1 MTVTAQIHCGAAE
14 VGYSQRVNTNGD
26 GQPMLNEYNGAITFL
41 LQMNVLSGAE
51 GVTSW
56 IKDRSARA
64 TYDFEEEK
72 TRRFEW
78 FLSADKAKATL
89 IEVFEDSE
97 GALTRVQNLMASPI
111 APEWMDRF
119 EIDSLTVLGEVSDD
133 LQEALA
139 SMAPDV
145 RTFAGGFTRA

>member
-1 MTVTAQIHCGAAE
+1 
-14 VGYSQRVNTNGD
+14 
-26 GQPMLNEYNGAITFL
+26 MLNGYNGAITFL

-51 GVTSW
+51 GVTAW
-56 IKDRSARA
+56 IQDRSVRA

-97 GALTRVQNLMASPI
+97 GALTRVQNLMASPM
-111 APEWMDRF
+111 APEWIDRV
-119 EIDSLTVLGEVSDD
+119 EIDSLTVLGDVSDD

-145 RTFAGGFTRA
+145 RTFAGGFTRT

>member
-1 MTVTAQIHCGAAE
+1 
-14 VGYSQRVNTNGD
+14 
-26 GQPMLNEYNGAITFL
+26 MLNEYNGAITFL
-41 LQMNVLSGAE
+41 LQMDVLFGADD
-51 GVTSW
+51 VASW
-56 IKDRSARA
+56 ITDRSARA
-64 TYDFEEEK
+64 TFEFEEEK

-89 IEVFEDSE
+89 IEVFDDSE
-97 GALTRVQNLMASPI
+97 GALTRLQNLMSSPI

-119 EIDSLTVLGEVSDD
+119 EIESLTVLGEVSDGLKD
-133 LQEALA
+133 ALA

>member
-1 MTVTAQIHCGAAE
+1 
-14 VGYSQRVNTNGD
+14 
-26 GQPMLNEYNGAITFL
+26 MLNEYNGAITFL
-41 LQMNVLSGAE
+41 LQMSVLSGAE
-51 GVTSW
+51 DVASW

-64 TYDFEEEK
+64 TFDFEEPK

-78 FLSADKAKATL
+78 FLSSDKGKATL

-97 GALTRVQNLMASPI
+97 GALTRVRNLMSSPI

-145 RTFAGGFTRA
+145 RTFAGGFTKDW

>member
-1 MTVTAQIHCGAAE
+1 
-14 VGYSQRVNTNGD
+14 
-26 GQPMLNEYNGAITFL
+26 MLNEYNGAVTFL
-41 LQMNVLSGAE
+41 LQMNVLCGAE
-51 GVTSW
+51 EVTSW

-111 APEWMDRF
+111 APEWIDRF
-119 EIDSLTVLGEVSDD
+119 EIDSLTVLGDVSDD

-145 RTFAGGFTRA
+145 RTFAGGFTRT

>member
-1 MTVTAQIHCGAAE
+1 
-14 VGYSQRVNTNGD
+14 
-26 GQPMLNEYNGAITFL
+26 MLNEYNGAVTFL

-51 GVTSW
+51 EVTSW

-111 APEWMDRF
+111 AP
-119 EIDSLTVLGEVSDD
+119 
-133 LQEALA
+133 
-139 SMAPDV
+139 
-145 RTFAGGFTRA
+145 